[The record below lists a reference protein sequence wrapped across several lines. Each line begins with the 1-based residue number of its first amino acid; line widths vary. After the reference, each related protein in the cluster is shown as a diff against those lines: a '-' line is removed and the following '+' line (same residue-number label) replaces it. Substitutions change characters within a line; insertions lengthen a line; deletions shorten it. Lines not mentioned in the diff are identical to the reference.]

1 MPLSKIFGDSV
12 FRATV
17 AVPGTNEATI
27 ILPYSTTPT
36 QKAYKYAVRG
46 MVLNP
51 GDFVYVIPVSG
62 TYVLLGGAA
71 GGGGGATLTAG
82 DGISITNDVIRNT
95 QGIEYIV
102 GTQTAETAAW
112 TGVSTDRTLK
122 VGKIIAYYLPYSGN
136 ATAATLTLTMANGTS
151 TGAIQIRRTA
161 TGSVTTQFSAGNVVV
176 LIYDGTY
183 WRVSAY
189 YDSNTVPTGYC
200 TTAAGTVGKSVT
212 CNYGYRG
219 DTNYFMCVFRYA
231 NTASNATLSISTYA
245 PEPAPIYVNGERTS
259 ASNTFSAGVILFLYH
274 NGAYY
279 CYNDG
284 RLPLLVNGVVTSVQ
298 DYVEAKVPT
307 KVSDLQND
315 TGFITGLEILSY
327 GHSTWSD
334 FLAAYNAKKVVYC
347 KASSNADPS
356 SGSQTRLAFMAYVN
370 DATNLTSVEFQYYRS
385 ISSHTDAQQ
394 GDQVFVYTLTSAGT
408 WSVETRNTFTKIAAG
423 TNMTSSYSNGTLTL
437 NATGGGGGGIPTGGK
452 TYDALVKN
460 SDVSGDAIWS
470 PLLYRGEDGGLCEVD
485 EI

>member
-1 MPLSKIFGDSV
+1 MPLSKIFGDSA

-71 GGGGGATLTAG
+71 GGGGGGATLTAG
-82 DGISITNDVIRNT
+82 DGISIANDVIRNT

-102 GTQTAETAAW
+102 GTQTAATAAW

-136 ATAATLTLTMANGTS
+136 ATAATLTLTMASGTS
-151 TGAIQIRRTA
+151 TGAIPILRA
-161 TGSVTTQFSAGNVVV
+161 GTGTVTTQFSAGNVVV
-176 LIYDGTY
+176 LIYDGTC

-298 DYVEAKVPT
+298 DYVE
-307 KVSDLQND
+307 
-315 TGFITGLEILSY
+315 GCGGL
-327 GHSTWSD
+327 
-334 FLAAYNAKKVVYC
+334 
-347 KASSNADPS
+347 
-356 SGSQTRLAFMAYVN
+356 
-370 DATNLTSVEFQYYRS
+370 
-385 ISSHTDAQQ
+385 
-394 GDQVFVYTLTSAGT
+394 
-408 WSVETRNTFTKIAAG
+408 
-423 TNMTSSYSNGTLTL
+423 
-437 NATGGGGGGIPTGGK
+437 PTGGK